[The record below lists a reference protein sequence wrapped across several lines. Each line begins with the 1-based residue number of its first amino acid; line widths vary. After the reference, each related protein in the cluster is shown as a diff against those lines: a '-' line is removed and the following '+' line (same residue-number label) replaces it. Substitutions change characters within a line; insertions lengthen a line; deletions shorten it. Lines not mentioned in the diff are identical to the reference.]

1 MNENE
6 KTRMTNDE
14 RCRSVGR
21 RVGRWPSPFVIR
33 ISSFVILSLL
43 LCTPL
48 RAKEG
53 AIQCGM
59 LIYAGTKTSRCFSD
73 EFLSTVQQ
81 KTSIATERRF
91 KFVKMG
97 TDDLFAFPF
106 VVMTGEGDF
115 TLSQRERENLKKYL
129 SSGGFLLASA
139 GCSNKDWDN
148 AFRREMKKVMAEHP
162 MKGIASTHPLFR
174 TVFQLEKMKLSKS
187 SGEAKL
193 DGVEYNGRLVV
204 VYSSQGLNNTANTS
218 GCCCCGGNEIG
229 NSLEVNVNIVAYAL
243 LH

>member
-1 MNENE
+1 MKQHAFPHLND
-6 KTRMTNDE
+6 TR
-14 RCRSVGR
+14 GAPR
-21 RVGRWPSPFVIR
+21 RRAAQRHAASPAR
-33 ISSFVILSLL
+33 GLL
-43 LCTPL
+43 LTLCL
-48 RAKEG
+48 LLAGQAWLHAKEG

-97 TDDLFAFPF
+97 TDDLFSFPF

-115 TLSQRERENLKKYL
+115 TLSQRERDNLKKYL
-129 SSGGFLLASA
+129 ANGGFLLASA

-148 AFRREMKKVMAEHP
+148 AFRREMKKIMPENP
-162 MKGIASTHPLFR
+162 IKGVASTHPLFR
-174 TVFQLEKMKLSKS
+174 TVFQLDKMKLSKS

-193 DGVEYNGRLVV
+193 EGVEHSGRMVV

>member
-1 MNENE
+1 M
-6 KTRMTNDE
+6 KKL
-14 RCRSVGR
+14 
-21 RVGRWPSPFVIR
+21 
-33 ISSFVILSLL
+33 ISILSVVFVLSV
-43 LCTPL
+43 PSS
-48 RAKEG
+48 AKDG

-129 SSGGFLLASA
+129 TQGGFLLASA

-148 AFRREMKKVMAEHP
+148 AFRREMKKVMAEYP
-162 MKGIASTHPLFR
+162 LKGVAAKHPLFR
-174 TVFQLEKMKLSKS
+174 TVFQLDKMKLSKS

-193 DGVEYNGRLVV
+193 EGVEHQGRLVV
-204 VYSSQGLNNTANTS
+204 IYSSQGLNNTANTS

>member
-1 MNENE
+1 M
-6 KTRMTNDE
+6 KH
-14 RCRSVGR
+14 VAFILP
-21 RVGRWPSPFVIR
+21 VLF
-33 ISSFVILSLL
+33 ILSVS
-43 LCTPL
+43 TF
-48 RAKEG
+48 AKEG

-97 TDDLFAFPF
+97 TDDLFSFPF

-129 SSGGFLLASA
+129 TQGGFLLASA

-148 AFRREMKKVMAEHP
+148 AFRREMKKVMAEQP
-162 MKGIASTHPLFR
+162 LKSVAGTHPLFR
-174 TVFQLEKMKLSKS
+174 TVFPLDNMKLSKS
-187 SGEAKL
+187 SGDAKL
-193 DGVEYNGRLVV
+193 EGVEHQGRLVV
-204 VYSSQGLNNTANTS
+204 VYSGQGLNNTANTS
-218 GCCCCGGNEIG
+218 GCCCCGGNEIA

>member
-1 MNENE
+1 M
-6 KTRMTNDE
+6 KAL
-14 RCRSVGR
+14 VA
-21 RVGRWPSPFVIR
+21 
-33 ISSFVILSLL
+33 SFLVLTLLHASL
-43 LCTPL
+43 P
-48 RAKEG
+48 AKEG

-73 EFLSTVQQ
+73 EFLSVVQQ
-81 KTSIATERRF
+81 KTSIVTERRF
-91 KFVKMG
+91 QFVKMA
-97 TDDLFAFPF
+97 TEDLFAHPF

-115 TLSQRERENLKKYL
+115 TLNQRERDNLAKYL
-129 SSGGFLLASA
+129 AGGGFLLASA

-148 AFRREMKKVMAEHP
+148 AFRREMKKVMPEHP
-162 MKGIASTHPLFR
+162 LKAVSTGHPLFR
-174 TVFQLEKMKLSKS
+174 TVFPLERLKLSKS

-193 DGVEYNGRLVV
+193 EGVEHGGRLVV

>member
-1 MNENE
+1 MNIPHLIPH
-6 KTRMTNDE
+6 TARLLTL
-14 RCRSVGR
+14 VLIA
-21 RVGRWPSPFVIR
+21 VFT
-33 ISSFVILSLL
+33 SSLA
-43 LCTPL
+43 
-48 RAKEG
+48 AKEG

-97 TDDLFAFPF
+97 TEDLFDFPF

-115 TLSQRERENLKKYL
+115 TLSQRERENLAHYL
-129 SSGGFLLASA
+129 THGGFLLSSA

-148 AFRREMKKVMAEHP
+148 AFRREMKKVLADLP
-162 MKGIASTHPLFR
+162 LKNIAADHPLFR

-193 DGVEYNGRLVV
+193 EGIEHNGRIVV
-204 VYSSQGLNNTANTS
+204 VHSSQGLNNTANTN